1 MCLEVLVFCACKYII
16 LAYPILFIEWAD
28 RMRPYNEKISIYHGM
43 ASTIALNFSNNFLPI
58 FAITILGATNY
69 QVGLISS
76 LPPLIA
82 LLMTIPAAILLN
94 KARAQ
99 KKLVAMSVLLARLM
113 FLLIVLVVLLPSPSL
128 QRWAFLGI
136 IAFISV
142 PNTVA
147 NIGWQTFISGMIKES
162 RRGQFFSD
170 RNRLLT
176 VVGLVSTLLIGI
188 LMKDSSESVV
198 AYQILFTIAFG
209 FGLLEVFFLL
219 KHQEEVAQV
228 ENEQVKKKSMD
239 WSIFKNSNFVWF
251 LAAALFFN
259 FAWQSAWGLF
269 NIYNVRVAGATIFWI
284 SMFSVGNMLIQFLTF
299 PMWKKWADKKS
310 NMQVFIWA
318 AIGMATTPFLTVLS
332 TNLYY
337 LTFVQ
342 AISGF
347 FLSGTV
353 LILFNLLLEQSPEQS
368 RTYCITTYNVLL
380 AFVAFVAPQVGIWL
394 LAQLGMEMAMYIS
407 SGLRFLSAFGFL
419 YVSIRHKKH

>member
-1 MCLEVLVFCACKYII
+1 MKT
-16 LAYPILFIEWAD
+16 
-28 RMRPYNEKISIYHGM
+28 YNEKISIYHGM
-43 ASTIALNFSNNFLPI
+43 ASTIALNFSNNFFPI

-76 LPPLIA
+76 LPPFIA

-94 KARAQ
+94 RANAQ

-113 FLLIVLVVLLPSPSL
+113 FLFIVIVVYLPSSSL
-128 QRWAFLGI
+128 QAWAFLAI

-147 NIGWQTFISGMIKES
+147 NVGWQTLISGMIEES

-176 VVGLVSTLLIGI
+176 MVGLVSTLLIGI
-188 LMKDSSESVV
+188 LMKDASESIV
-198 AYQILFTIAFG
+198 AYQILFAIAFV

-219 KHQEEVAQV
+219 KHEEDVVKV
-228 ENEQVKKKSMD
+228 ENDLPKKKSMD
-239 WSIFKNSNFVWF
+239 WSIFKHSNYVWF

-259 FAWQSAWGLF
+259 FAWQMAWGLF

-284 SMFSVGNMLIQFLTF
+284 SMFSVGSMLMQIVTF
-299 PMWKKWADKKS
+299 PLWKKWADKYS
-310 NMQVFIWA
+310 NMRVFIWA
-318 AIGMATTPFLTVLS
+318 ALGMATTPFLVVLS

-337 LTFVQ
+337 LTLIQ
-342 AISGF
+342 TTSGF

-353 LILFNLLLEQSPEQS
+353 LILFNLLLEKSPEHS

-380 AFVAFVAPQVGIWL
+380 AFVAFIAPQVGIWFL
-394 LAQLGMEMAMYIS
+394 DLFGMEKAMYTS
-407 SGLRFLSAFGFL
+407 SILRFLGALGFL
-419 YVSIRHKKH
+419 YVYIRQKNSNKRTLPNN

>member
-1 MCLEVLVFCACKYII
+1 MSRLLVFFSYEYII
-16 LAYPILFIEWAD
+16 LAYPTLFMEWAEF
-28 RMRPYNEKISIYHGM
+28 MRTYNEKISIYHGM
-43 ASTIALNFSNNFLPI
+43 ASTTALNFTNNFFPI

-82 LLMTIPAAILLN
+82 LLMTIPAAVLLN
-94 KARAQ
+94 RANAQ

-113 FLLIVLVVLLPSPSL
+113 FLFIVFVVYLPSTSL
-128 QRWAFLGI
+128 QSWAFLAI

-147 NIGWQTFISGMIKES
+147 NVGWQTLISGMIEES

-176 VVGLVSTLLIGI
+176 MVGLVTTLLIGI
-188 LMKDSSESVV
+188 LMRDASESIV
-198 AYQILFTIAFG
+198 AYQLLFAIAFA

-219 KHQEEVAQV
+219 KHEEDAIKVGNNQS
-228 ENEQVKKKSMD
+228 KKKSMD
-239 WSIFKNSNFVWF
+239 WSIFKHAHYVWF

-259 FAWQSAWGLF
+259 FAWQMAWGLF

-284 SMFSVGNMLIQFLTF
+284 SMFSVGSMLMQILTF
-299 PMWKKWADKKS
+299 PLWKKWADKYS
-310 NMQVFIWA
+310 NMHVFIWA
-318 AIGMATTPFLTVLS
+318 ALGMATTPFLVSLS

-337 LTFVQ
+337 LTLIQ
-342 AISGF
+342 TSSGF

-353 LILFNLLLEQSPEQS
+353 LILFNLLLEKSPEQS

-394 LAQLGMEMAMYIS
+394 LDLLGMDVAMYIS
-407 SGLRFLSAFGFL
+407 SILRFLSAFGFL
-419 YVSIRHKKH
+419 YVYIRQRKK